1 MRSSEASAAT
11 LPPPPSTKSHARSEP
26 MVEHNRSELAS
37 AAESTPGTTTA
48 ASFGQRILVVED
60 LEDSRTSLQALFK
73 MALDIEVD
81 TAENGHE
88 ALEMLEQR
96 PYSLVVTDLRM
107 PKMDGLKLIEEI
119 QTRKHPVTII
129 VTTGHGGVN
138 DAVKAMRMGAY
149 DFLTKPPDPQ
159 HLCLLVQ
166 RALRERALL
175 DEVAALRQRLASGH
189 SFQNV
194 ISKCPQMH
202 DLFELIGHVAQ
213 TNSTVLITGET
224 GTGKEQFARA
234 IHQAS
239 QSGGERQGQ
248 FVAINCAAVP
258 ETLLESELFGH
269 EKGSFTGAISQ
280 RLGRFEQANGGT
292 IFLDEIGD
300 VPLAM
305 QVKLLRVLQ
314 ERKFERVGGTET
326 IDVDVRVIAATH
338 QSLEKMVRAGKFR
351 EDLYYRLNVIRIDI
365 PPLRNRREDIP
376 VLATHFTQK
385 YARSTN
391 QPPAISPDAMTV
403 LINYD
408 WPGNIRQLENAIER
422 ACVTARDSVIEPKHL
437 PPDLSSTPANGKG
450 LPVVDLS
457 RSLPELLHELTAS
470 FEKRYLEKALRK
482 TRGHVGRCAKI
493 TGLSRRSVTDKIS
506 QYAIDKSQFK
516 ND

>member
-1 MRSSEASAAT
+1 MSNPAT
-11 LPPPPSTKSHARSEP
+11 LARPSPT
-26 MVEHNRSELAS
+26 
-37 AAESTPGTTTA
+37 ESPQIDVAIRPNGA
-48 ASFGQRILVVED
+48 VQQRILIAED
-60 LEDSRTSLQALFK
+60 LEDSRTSLQELFR
-73 MALDIEVD
+73 MALGLEVD
-81 TAENGHE
+81 TAENGQQ

-107 PKMDGLKLIEEI
+107 PKMDGMRLIEEI
-119 QTRKHPVTII
+119 QRRKLPVTVV
-129 VTTGHGGVN
+129 VTTGNGGVAE
-138 DAVKAMRMGAY
+138 AVKAMRMGAY

-159 HLCLLVQ
+159 HLCLLVE

-175 DEVAALRQRLASGH
+175 DEVASLRLRLAGGH
-189 SFQNV
+189 MFRNV

-213 TNSTVLITGET
+213 SSSTVLITGET
-224 GTGKEQFARA
+224 GSGKEQFARA
-234 IHQAS
+234 IHDAS
-239 QSGGERQGQ
+239 ATHRDGR

-269 EKGSFTGAISQ
+269 EKGSFTGAIGQ
-280 RLGRFEQANGGT
+280 RVGRFEQANGGT

-314 ERKFERVGGTET
+314 ERKFERVGGAET

-338 QSLEKMVRAGKFR
+338 QSLEKMVKAGKFR
-351 EDLYYRLNVIRIDI
+351 EDLFYRLNVIRIDI

-385 YARSTN
+385 YARLPSN
-391 QPPAISPDAMTV
+391 PPSISPDAMQM
-403 LINYD
+403 LLNYE

-422 ACVTARDSVIEPKHL
+422 ACVTARDGVIESKHL
-437 PPDLSSTPANGKG
+437 PPDLSASPSTGKG
-450 LPVVDLS
+450 TLAVDLA
-457 RSLPELLHELTAS
+457 RPLPELLQDLTAS

-493 TGLSRRSVTDKIS
+493 AGLSRRSVTDKIS
-506 QYAIDKSQFK
+506 HYAIDKKQFK
-516 ND
+516 GE